1 MTVLL
6 SIGLACALAQ
16 DAPPAKIPDVA
27 LFDELIR
34 TTNGLHSFRAE
45 YDLRRSGE
53 QEPKRVRLLYKSPGT
68 AVFDSGG
75 QTRCRIQ
82 GGVFDFR
89 TTMADRRPA
98 YAHFDAAGPV
108 RGRLSR
114 LAEVVHREFS
124 ELSRSPD
131 SLELG
136 SMRFDLSVAETSDAD
151 GRTVDIRLGLAL
163 SGEPLLGWL
172 DSLRKREARQ
182 VGGEDKLAF
191 DYANGAR
198 LVLSTRTGFIE
209 SVEKSKKEGL
219 FTLTLVDLDC
229 DPTFKATEFELPEPA
244 AEAADISTELAE
256 EMQELQTSMERNWIF
271 ARVTELASDKE
282 FELDADRRRHLC
294 RIFECVY
301 ADGLLL
307 EKASS
312 IARMRQIVDSFAASV
327 RTQATRIRKGD
338 DAAASEL
345 ERQIDGQRKMLWE
358 SLQQQRKAFESRV
371 ANSESVVPDAAL
383 RKGLRDTENQAASYA
398 CEHLVRDLLVYFDT
412 QVQRAKCGG

>member
-6 SIGLACALAQ
+6 SIGLACVLAQ
-16 DAPPAKIPDVA
+16 DAPQAKIPDVA

-45 YDLRRSGE
+45 YELRRSGE

-68 AVFDSGG
+68 ALFDSGG

-82 GGVFDFR
+82 DGVFDFR

-136 SMRFDLSVAETSDAD
+136 SMRLDLSVAETSDAD

-244 AEAADISTELAE
+244 AEAADVSTELAE

-282 FELDADRRRHLC
+282 FELNADRLRHLG
-294 RIFECVY
+294 RVFECVH
-301 ADGLLL
+301 ADGLVL

-312 IARMRQIVDSFAASV
+312 IARMKQRIDSFATAV
-327 RTQATRIRKGD
+327 RTQATRIRNGD
-338 DAAASEL
+338 EAAAPEL
-345 ERQIDGQRKMLWE
+345 ERQIQAQSKTLGASIGNEL
-358 SLQQQRKAFESRV
+358 KALESR
-371 ANSESVVPDAAL
+371 ATIAESVVPDAAL
-383 RKGLRDTENQAASYA
+383 RKSLHETEARAVQAACQPILRDLIA
-398 CEHLVRDLLVYFDT
+398 YFDT
-412 QVQRAKCGG
+412 QVQRAKSGG